1 MLNCPQMDQDEDD
14 DDDWQMVN
22 VLYYFGNADVE
33 SYPNV
38 VGNQNFLPLQRILA
52 DDDDADDGLVQIK
65 VDEMLKKNH

>member
-1 MLNCPQMDQDEDD
+1 MLNCPQMDQDGDD

-33 SYPNV
+33 SYPYV

-52 DDDDADDGLVQIK
+52 DDDADDGLVQIK

>member
-1 MLNCPQMDQDEDD
+1 MLNCPHMDQYE

-52 DDDDADDGLVQIK
+52 DDDADDGLVQIK